1 MLSSRLSRRDVLRY
15 SGLGLLGTSLSGW
28 FPAFAEQAAA
38 DPARKR
44 HCILLWMTGGPTQT
58 DTFDMKPGH
67 ANGGEFKEAET
78 NTPGVR
84 FSEHLPKLGQHADQ
98 MAIIRSLSTKEG
110 DHGRGTFAIRT
121 GHQPGGPLRYPTI
134 GSLLAKEL
142 GDETAALPNYVSI
155 SPYSA
160 FNPAAFSPGF
170 LGPRYAAATV
180 GERAMNDP
188 QQGSSS
194 TSYAE
199 LGVDYLLLPPG
210 VTRDQAKSRLELWDS
225 LQKGF
230 LAKRRAGTSIAQD
243 TVYRRAVT
251 MMQSDAATAFDLSQ
265 EPDEV
270 RAAYGRTRFGQ
281 GCLMAR
287 RLVERGV
294 PFIEVSLGFEA
305 GSAGWDTHAGNFAAV
320 RSLSGQLD
328 AGWGTLM
335 SELKDRGLLESTT
348 ILWIG
353 EFGRT
358 PKINEN
364 AGRDHFPNA
373 WSCVLAGGGIKGGQ
387 VYGKTSDDG
396 EEVVDGKVDIP
407 DVLATLCRAVG
418 VKPDKENIS
427 NEGRPIKITEGQPI
441 TDILA

>member
-1 MLSSRLSRRDVLRY
+1 
-15 SGLGLLGTSLSGW
+15 
-28 FPAFAEQAAA
+28 
-38 DPARKR
+38 
-44 HCILLWMTGGPTQT
+44 MTGGPTQT

-67 ANGGEFKEAET
+67 ANGGEFKEAAT
-78 NTPGVR
+78 NAPGVR

-134 GSLLAKEL
+134 GSLLSKEL
-142 GDETAALPNYVSI
+142 GDETASLPNYVSI

-160 FNPAAFSPGF
+160 FNPSAFSPGF

-180 GERAMNDP
+180 GERATFDP
-188 QQGSSS
+188 QQAQQQSDA
-194 TSYAE
+194 SYAE
-199 LGVDYLLLPPG
+199 LGVDYLLLPEG
-210 VTRDQAKSRLELWDS
+210 VTREQAKARLELWDS

-230 LAKRRAGTSIAQD
+230 LTARRAGTATAQD

-251 MMQSDAATAFDLSQ
+251 MMQSDAVSAFDLSQ

-270 RAAYGRTRFGQ
+270 RSAYGRTRFGQ

-287 RLVERGV
+287 RLIERGV
-294 PFIEVSLGFEA
+294 PFVEVSLGFEA
-305 GSAGWDTHAGNFAAV
+305 GNIGWDTHVGNFAAV
-320 RSLSGQLD
+320 RNLSAQLD

-335 SELKDRGLLESTT
+335 GELRDRGLLESTT

-373 WSCVLAGGGIKGGQ
+373 WTCVLAGGGIQGGQ
-387 VYGKTSDDG
+387 SYGKTSDDG
-396 EEVVDGKVDIP
+396 EEVIDGKVDIP

-418 VKPDKENIS
+418 VDPTKENIS
-427 NEGRPIKITEGQPI
+427 NQGRPIKIAEGNPI
-441 TDILA
+441 EAVLT